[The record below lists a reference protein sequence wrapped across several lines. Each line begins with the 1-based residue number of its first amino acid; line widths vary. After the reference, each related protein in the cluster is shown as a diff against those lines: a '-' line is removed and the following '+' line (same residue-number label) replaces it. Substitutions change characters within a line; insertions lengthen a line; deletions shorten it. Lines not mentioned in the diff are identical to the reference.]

1 MRKWEK
7 QKQLAKVGGYWYD
20 LGIYSLAGDDMYAL
34 LAFIPIVFCV
44 VVMAVFNWPAKFAM
58 PISWLITAVLGF
70 FVWNMDVLKLT
81 AYTVAGFFNSIEV
94 LIIIFGAILVMNT
107 LKMSGGMVAI
117 NNGFRSTSPDARVQA
132 VIVGF
137 LFVSFIEGAAGFGT
151 PAALAAPL
159 MISLGFP
166 PVAAVVMALIC
177 DSACVAYGAIGTPVQ
192 QAIACLGGADKLG
205 AEYVGQMTL
214 WTAIPHAVMALFL
227 PFIAITIVCKFF
239 SKEKSIKPALQA
251 LPFCLFA
258 GASFAI
264 PYVLIN
270 IFVGH
275 EFPSLFGALIALV
288 ITVLAAKFKFL
299 TPKKTWHFGPES
311 EWEDG
316 WKATQPPAPP
326 KESPMSLIRAWIPY
340 VIIALILVATRIP
353 ALGIKGLLNQVGS
366 IFAIKGENLFGVEN
380 TAFTLKW
387 AYVPGT
393 AFILVALATVFLHKM
408 KAKDVG
414 AAWTASLKQVSGAAI
429 ALVFGLAMVQILRY
443 SDSGAMKS
451 MIYYMAEALSKVGRS
466 LYIAIS
472 PVIGVL
478 GTFISGSNTV
488 SVTLFAN
495 LQEQAATNLGL
506 NTAIIVA
513 ANTVG
518 GSIGTTIG
526 VNSVVAACATAG
538 IAGKEGKIIRTN
550 AIPAAISIGVVILV
564 LMVAFYV
571 IGL

>member
-1 MRKWEK
+1 
-7 QKQLAKVGGYWYD
+7 
-20 LGIYSLAGDDMYAL
+20 MYAL

-44 VVMAVFNWPAKFAM
+44 AVMVAFNWPAKFAM
-58 PISWLITAVLGF
+58 PISWLITAALGF
-70 FVWNMDVLKLT
+70 FMWNMDLVQLG
-81 AYTVAGFFNSIEV
+81 AYTVAGFFNSMEV
-94 LIIIFGAILVMNT
+94 LIIIFGAVLVMNT

-117 NNGFRSTSPDARVQA
+117 NNGFRSISPDARVQA

-177 DSACVAYGAIGTPVQ
+177 DSACVAFGAIGTPVQ
-192 QAIACLGGADKLG
+192 QAITCLGGAETLG
-205 AEYVGQMTL
+205 VGYVGQMTL
-214 WTAIPHAVMALFL
+214 WTTIPHAVVMLIL
-227 PFIAITIVCKFF
+227 PFMAIAITCKFF
-239 SKEKSIKPALQA
+239 SKEKSVRPALQA
-251 LPFCLFA
+251 LPFCLLA
-258 GASFAI
+258 SVSFAV
-264 PYVLIN
+264 PYVIIN

-275 EFPSLFGALIALV
+275 EFPSLFGSLIALV

-299 TPKKTWHFGPES
+299 TPKKTWHFGPET
-311 EWEDG
+311 EWEEG
-316 WKATQPPAPP
+316 WKASRPPAPP
-326 KESPMSLIRAWIPY
+326 KESKMSLIKAWIPY
-340 VIIALILVATRIP
+340 VIIALILVITRIP
-353 ALGIKGLLNQVGS
+353 SLGIKDLLNQTNS
-366 IFAIKGENLFGVEN
+366 IFVIKRNNLFGVEN
-380 TAFTLKW
+380 ASFTLKW

-393 AFILVALATVFLHKM
+393 AFILVALITVVLHAM

-414 AAWTASLKQVSGAAI
+414 AAWAASFKQVSGAAI

-443 SDSGAMKS
+443 SGSNDVAATEEIKS
-451 MIYYMAEALSKVGRS
+451 MIYYMAEALSKVGRG

-472 PVIGVL
+472 PIIGVL

-518 GSIGTTIG
+518 GSVGTMIG

-538 IAGKEGKIIRTN
+538 IAGKEGKIIRVN
-550 AIPAAISIGVVILV
+550 AIPAAIYTVVVILV

-571 IGL
+571 LGL

>member
-1 MRKWEK
+1 
-7 QKQLAKVGGYWYD
+7 
-20 LGIYSLAGDDMYAL
+20 MYAL

-44 VVMAVFNWPAKFAM
+44 VVMAAFNWPAKIAM

-70 FVWNMDVLKLT
+70 FVWNINILQLT
-81 AYTVAGFFNSIEV
+81 AYTVAGLFNSIEV

-117 NNGFRSTSPDARVQA
+117 NNGFRSISPDARVQA

-137 LFVSFIEGAAGFGT
+137 LFVSFIEAAAGFGT

-177 DSACVAYGAIGTPVQ
+177 DSACVAFGAIGTPVQ
-192 QAIACLGGADKLG
+192 QAIACLGGAEMLG
-205 AEYVGQMTL
+205 AGYIGQMSL
-214 WTAIPHAVMALFL
+214 WTAIPHAVVMLIL
-227 PFIAITIVCKFF
+227 PFMAIAIICKFF
-239 SKEKSIKPALQA
+239 SREKSVKPALQA

-258 GASFAI
+258 GASYAI

-270 IFVGH
+270 IFVGY

-288 ITVLAAKFKFL
+288 ITVTAAKFKFL
-299 TPKKTWHFGPES
+299 TPKKIWHFGPES
-311 EWEDG
+311 EWDEG
-316 WKATQPPAPP
+316 WKASQPPAPP
-326 KESPMSLIRAWIPY
+326 KESKMSLVKAWIPY

-353 ALGIKGLLNQVGS
+353 ALGIKGLLNQADS
-366 IFAIKGENLFGVEN
+366 IFVIKSGDLFGVAN

-393 AFILVALATVFLHKM
+393 VFILVALITVALHKM

-414 AAWTASLKQVSGAAI
+414 AAWAASFRQVSGAAI

-443 SDSGAMKS
+443 SGSNDVASTEEMKS
-451 MIYYMAEALSKVGRS
+451 MIYYMAEALSKVGEG

-478 GTFISGSNTV
+478 GAFISGSNTV
-488 SVTLFAN
+488 AVTLFAN

-518 GSIGTTIG
+518 GGIGNMIC
-526 VNSVVAACATAG
+526 VNNVVAACATAG
-538 IAGKEGKIIRTN
+538 TAGKEGKIIRVN
-550 AIPAAISIGVVILV
+550 AIPAAIYTVIVILV
-564 LMVAFYV
+564 LLVAFY
-571 IGL
+571 ILGL